1 MGIDYLW
8 DTNTVIY
15 YLQSQFPQ
23 NAERFMDGVLKET
36 RPIISAITEIELLCW
51 KTATTNDIKVL
62 KKFIGDAYV
71 IELEQPVKDLTVD
84 IRKRYNLKL
93 PDAIIAS
100 SALANDL
107 TLITRNTKDFE
118 RINKLKLVNPFDAP
132 NSRN

>member
-1 MGIDYLW
+1 MELAYLW

-15 YLQSQFPQ
+15 YLQNQFPP
-23 NAERFMDGVLKET
+23 NAERFIDTLLKEN
-36 RPIISAITEIELLCW
+36 RPVLSAITEIELLCW
-51 KTATTNDIKVL
+51 KTATANDINVL

-71 IELEQPVKDLTVD
+71 IELEQPVKELTID

-100 SALANDL
+100 SALANDM

-118 RINKLKLVNPFDAP
+118 RINNIKLVNPFDT
-132 NSRN
+132 

>member
-1 MGIDYLW
+1 M
-8 DTNTVIY
+8 
-15 YLQSQFPQ
+15 
-23 NAERFMDGVLKET
+23 
-36 RPIISAITEIELLCW
+36 ISAITEIELLCW

>member
-15 YLQSQFPQ
+15 YLQNQFPQ
-23 NAERFMDGVLKET
+23 NAERFMDNVLKET
-36 RPIISAITEIELLCW
+36 SPVISAITEIELLCW
-51 KTATTNDIKVL
+51 KTATVNDIKVL
-62 KKFIGDAYV
+62 KNFIGDAYV

-100 SALANDL
+100 SA
-107 TLITRNTKDFE
+107 IGK
-118 RINKLKLVNPFDAP
+118 
-132 NSRN
+132 